1 MFAFVISPTP
11 TSIRQLGC
19 SRAPDTTENFFLK
32 NESDPDQGL
41 SQNCLRRVANDKS
54 GGGKIFVLG
63 TKFLFCPWLAMAL
76 VYLTKCRGQKN

>member
-19 SRAPDTTENFFLK
+19 SRAPDTTEKFFLK

-54 GGGKIFVLG
+54 GGGQNFRSGDKIFVLPLAG
-63 TKFLFCPWLAMAL
+63 YGLGLFDQM
-76 VYLTKCRGQKN
+76 